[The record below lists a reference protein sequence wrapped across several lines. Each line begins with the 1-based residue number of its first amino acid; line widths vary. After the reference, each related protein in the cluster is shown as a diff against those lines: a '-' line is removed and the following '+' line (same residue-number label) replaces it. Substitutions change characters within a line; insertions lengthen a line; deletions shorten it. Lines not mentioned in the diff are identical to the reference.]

1 MSISA
6 KLTKDTTPK
15 DHAKAKNW
23 AYNPE
28 SAVISFGQQEK
39 WYDRMEDKMQKVW
52 KTVTDFADDRY
63 LDYDH
68 MEHGP
73 HTTIGRYITDK
84 DTGLVIGAVTSQTKK
99 HPDWDS
105 AKRGTTVFDNI
116 RMMAYLDHTNR
127 HFAGTH
133 GWLLT
138 EMAGVGGVNA
148 IVVTGQR
155 VKDYETGEW
164 NWVTEG
170 DKDNS
175 RNVVGHCLR
184 QCKQCGGR
192 GTRYSNRSYYGGYTR
207 CNSCSGQGVV
217 FTKVSTAEASIRA
230 KLRKAQKIEAAN
242 NPATEDGR
250 ITALQAALDA
260 GDVTKTDF
268 AQSLVSQY
276 RQKGRLSTKQW
287 DWVQKLATVA
297 PARTDNADIEDLRKV
312 ISLLDDRDASFAKS
326 LVRQYDNRGSLSP
339 KQWPWVKKLTDKA
352 AVATASSAG
361 RTKLTGDVG
370 TYIEPATIKA
380 GKTNVKSGY
389 EAVVEFF
396 DRSSDNLKQPKI
408 YLVAD
413 TLDPEN
419 RTTNTGAVFGP
430 RYLEVLVRA
439 ARSRKEDSNLL
450 YVEGYSRR
458 VEDVQ
463 ATLEYRQNNG
473 LSTWRRS
480 NTPMTNQGFI
490 TTYGAINKATGEW
503 FYNTSATDNQQV
515 MSVMEQFRLDPVET
529 TVRLGK
535 KGGRCSFC
543 GAGLHDHRS
552 TSMGYGPT
560 CAKHYK
566 LPWNKAVAQVV
577 DLKVKQAV
585 DLRVLELQ
593 PGVWAVVDA
602 EDNSIIATYESRE
615 LAEGSMDADFDKVTF
630 IPEVAE

>member
-6 KLTKDTTPK
+6 KLDTDTTPK

-28 SAVISFGQQEK
+28 SAVISFGVQER

-68 MEHGP
+68 MKSGP
-73 HTTIGRYITDK
+73 HTTVGRYITDK
-84 DTGLVIGAVTSQTKK
+84 DTGLVIGATTSHTKK
-99 HPDWDS
+99 HPDWVS
-105 AKRGTTVFDNI
+105 GKGGTIVFDNI
-116 RMMAYLDHTNR
+116 RMMAYLDYGGK
-127 HFAGTH
+127 HFAGSH

-155 VKDYETGEW
+155 IKDYETGEW
-164 NWVTEG
+164 NWVTEH
-170 DKDNS
+170 DKNQ
-175 RNVVGHCLR
+175 RNNVVGHCLR

-192 GTRYSNRSYYGGYTR
+192 GTRYSNRSYYGGYSR
-207 CNSCSGQGVV
+207 CTTCSGHGVV

-242 NPATEDGR
+242 NPTTEDGR

-312 ISLLDDRDASFAKS
+312 ISLLEDRDASFAKS
-326 LVRQYDNRGSLSP
+326 MVRQYDNRGSLSP

-370 TYIEPATIKA
+370 TYIEPATVKA

-413 TLDPEN
+413 TLDAEN
-419 RTTNTGAVFGP
+419 HITRSGAVFGP

-439 ARSRKEDSNLL
+439 ARSKKEDNNLL

-552 TSMGYGPT
+552 TSMGYGPV
-560 CAKHYK
+560 CAKNYQ
-566 LPWNKAVAQVV
+566 LPWNKEVAHVV
-577 DLKVKQAV
+577 DLKVAQAV

-602 EDNSIIATYESRE
+602 DDNSIIATYESRE